1 MEIDREAI
9 LQMYLAE
16 SEEHLG
22 YMEEA
27 LVALETHPENEEIL
41 ETIFRGAHTIKG
53 NASSLGFSQVAEFAH
68 AVEELLQRFRNRTLP
83 VTRERI
89 TLLLRSVDALRQM
102 VPDAVAGVEELQP
115 EHEDLLKQ
123 FTEKGPVTQQGKEP
137 SARRREEV
145 PSGADRTRTLRVD
158 IQKLDRMLNL
168 SSEITVAQGRLRQ
181 MLEER
186 VGHMAEELMEA
197 KVVVEKLW
205 LTLQEEI
212 MKVRMVPVG
221 PTFRQ
226 YIRTV
231 RDIAQA
237 HGKVARL
244 VIDGGEV
251 EVDMKVIE
259 HLRDPLTH
267 MIRNA
272 VDHGIESP
280 EVRKARGKDP
290 CGCITL
296 KGFQDAGSIIIQV
309 IDDGAGLSRQ
319 KILERATARGMISE
333 SQALSQEETYR
344 LVFEPGFST
353 AEVVTELSGRG
364 VGMDVVRRNIEAL
377 RGSVAIE
384 SREGEGATI
393 TIRLPLTLAIIDG
406 LKVGVGEETFVI
418 PLDTVIECLDL
429 PQERRSE
436 ADGRGL
442 INLRGKA
449 LPYVRLRNLFALGG
463 TSPVRENVVVVRHDG
478 RQVGF
483 TVDTVYGESQSV
495 IKPLGKLFQ
504 GLPGVSGSTILGNG
518 RVALILD
525 VPTLIQE
532 MVLQETQMQGSA

>member
-16 SEEHLG
+16 SEEQLG
-22 YMEEA
+22 QMEEA
-27 LVALETHPENEEIL
+27 LVALETHPDDEEIL
-41 ETIFRGAHTIKG
+41 DTIFRGAHTIKG
-53 NASSLGFSQVAEFAH
+53 NASSLGFPQVSEFAH
-68 AVEELLQRFRNRTLP
+68 AIEELLQHFRNRTIP
-83 VTRERI
+83 VTKKRI

-102 VPDAVAGVEELQP
+102 VPDAVAGGEELPP
-115 EHEDLLKQ
+115 EHAELLKQ
-123 FTEKGPVTQQGKEP
+123 LTDKKPVAAEEKEP
-137 SARRREEV
+137 SARKREEV
-145 PSGADRTRTLRVD
+145 QGGADRARTLRVD

-181 MLEER
+181 IMEE
-186 VGHMAEELMEA
+186 MAGQLGEEVLEA
-197 KVVVEKLW
+197 KAVVEKLW

-212 MKVRMVPVG
+212 MKIRMVPVG

-244 VIDGGEV
+244 VIEGAEV
-251 EVDMKVIE
+251 EVDTKVIE

-280 EVRKARGKDP
+280 EARQARGKDP

-296 KGFQDAGSIIIQV
+296 RSFQDAGSIIIQV
-309 IDDGAGLSRQ
+309 ADDGVGLNRQ
-319 KILERATARGMISE
+319 KILTKALARGMIAE
-333 SQALSQEETYR
+333 AQTLSQEETYR

-353 AEVVTELSGRG
+353 AETVTELSGRG

-377 RGSVAIE
+377 RGSVAID
-384 SREGEGATI
+384 SREGEGTTV

-406 LKVGVGEETFVI
+406 LKVGVGGETFVI
-418 PLDTVIECLDL
+418 PLDTVLECLDL
-429 PQERRSE
+429 PEEGRRQT
-436 ADGRGL
+436 DGQGL

-449 LPYVRLRNLFALGG
+449 LPYVRLRDVFALGG
-463 TSPVRENVVVVRHDG
+463 SSPARENVVVVRHDG
-478 RQVGF
+478 MQVGF
-483 TVDTVYGESQSV
+483 AVDIVYGESQSV
-495 IKPLGKLFQ
+495 IKPLGKFFQ
-504 GLPGVSGSTILGNG
+504 GLPGVAGSTILGNG

-525 VPTLIQE
+525 VPTLIQQ
-532 MVLQETQMQGSA
+532 MAGQEAQVQSL